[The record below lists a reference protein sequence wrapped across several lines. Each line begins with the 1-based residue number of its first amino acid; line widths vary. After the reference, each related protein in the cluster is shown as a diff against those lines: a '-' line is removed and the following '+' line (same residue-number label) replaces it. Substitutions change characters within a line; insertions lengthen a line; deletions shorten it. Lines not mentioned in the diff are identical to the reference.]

1 MRRSKRRGRSGAAL
15 AAIAGPLVAAG
26 LIWTRHVRARRRPG
40 FPYFA
45 GAPLLIAHRGGSALA
60 PENTLL
66 AFERAVTWWNA
77 DILELDVHPTSDG
90 EVVVFHDD
98 TVDRTTDGSGPIADL
113 DLDAIR
119 ALDAG
124 ANFTPDEGA
133 TYPFRGKGVRVPTLL
148 EVLTALPNT
157 RVNIEIKDGRAQER
171 VWQSIVEAD
180 AVDRVLIAAE
190 KVRNRAR
197 LSGHPVPV
205 GASGDELRIMVGQL
219 RLGALPFPPA
229 VDALQIP
236 ARWEGREV
244 ATRNLVEAA
253 HARNMAVHVWTVD
266 EPDEMNDLLDIGVDG
281 IISDR
286 PDRLA
291 RVLHQRCGRPLPPG
305 PPDPPPEAFLQ
316 HLPRAS

>member
-1 MRRSKRRGRSGAAL
+1 MSRSKRRGSTSAAL

-26 LIWTRHVRARRRPG
+26 LIWTRHVRGRRRPG

-45 GAPLLIAHRGGSALA
+45 GAPLLIAHRGGSRLA

-77 DILELDVHPTSDG
+77 DVLELDVHPTRDG

-98 TVDRTTDGSGPIADL
+98 TLDRTTDGAGPVADHDL
-113 DLDAIR
+113 DTIR

-124 ANFTPDEGA
+124 ANFTPDAGV
-133 TYPFRGKGVRVPTLL
+133 TYPFRGQGIRVPTLL
-148 EVLTALPNT
+148 EVLAALPRT

-171 VWQSIVEAD
+171 VWASVVEAD

-197 LSGHPVPV
+197 LSRHPVPV
-205 GASGDELRIMVGQL
+205 SASGDELRIMLGQL
-219 RLGALPFPPA
+219 RLGVLPFPPA

-236 ARWEGREV
+236 ARWEGRAV

-266 EPDEMNDLLDIGVDG
+266 EPDEMNDLLDMGVDG
-281 IISDR
+281 VISDR

-291 RVLHQRCGRPLPPG
+291 RVLHERFGRPLPPG
-305 PPDPPPEAFLQ
+305 PPDPLPEAFLQ
-316 HLPRAS
+316 QLLRRP